1 MGKNEK
7 DLPRWAKVPLF
18 LIFAGIIIWAI
29 VPGEAL
35 YISLGI
41 ALAVIGGV
49 SYLVYRKWGTRPFK
63 TLAKGT
69 YKWLTESRKQAS
81 IEKVPSLT
89 SSERGLFINA
99 VGNRCENPN
108 CNKTQFLEVHH
119 IIPRGE
125 GGSNRRNNLI
135 VLCPT
140 CHRAAGHAYGRG
152 QLQSWIRRPRRFRF
166 NFYWQY
172 K

>member
-1 MGKNEK
+1 MGKNNE
-7 DLPRWAKVPLF
+7 DLPRWAKI
-18 LIFAGIIIWAI
+18 LIGLVFAGIIIWAI
-29 VPGEAL
+29 VPGEVL
-35 YISLGI
+35 YVSLGI

-49 SYLVYRKWGTRPFK
+49 SYLVYRKRGIEPFK

-69 YKWLTESRKQAS
+69 YKWLTESRKQVG
-81 IEKVPSLT
+81 IEKVPPLSG
-89 SSERGLFINA
+89 SERGHFINA
-99 VGNRCENPN
+99 VGNRCENPK
-108 CNKTQFLEVHH
+108 CKETQFLEVHH

-166 NFYWQY
+166 NLYWQY